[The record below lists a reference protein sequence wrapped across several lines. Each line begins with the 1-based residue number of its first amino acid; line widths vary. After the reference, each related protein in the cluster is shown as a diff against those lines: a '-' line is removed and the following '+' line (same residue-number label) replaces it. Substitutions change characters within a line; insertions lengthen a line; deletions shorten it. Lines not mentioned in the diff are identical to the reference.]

1 MVTLDS
7 SLSALKIALTQSAAT
22 GSVNQNSNRAS
33 NTQASTAGSSVV
45 TDAVRLSQAATN
57 TLNNQRYLSSAYKA
71 QSMLQVADKAASTM
85 TTKLDDLRKLA
96 VKATNDSLSDSERAL
111 LSAEFQGKRTS
122 LMNLTQS
129 ARWNG
134 SRLFD
139 GSAGTQRNGTF
150 SFQVGSGSNGQLD
163 VALPNLRQDSVRMSG
178 VRTVQGSYATG
189 LTELQ
194 SIDTSTVDL
203 ANKSAVLTFGDV
215 SLSSGDLGAS
225 ASLTDVV
232 SGLTSDANYA
242 DAPFTIT
249 DNGSNTLALSWKSN
263 GVISSTAQLQLT
275 ANVQTVSS
283 TRSTAGVSETDL
295 PAVAE
300 QQFITLSDTNLLTA
314 TSIVITDSSGSQNS
328 YGISFESGSAT
339 ISSLVDAFNTNY
351 SASMPFTLSAE
362 SDGVRLNWNST
373 GAQSGTASMVVSSF
387 DSTDGTYSTAVYDA
401 SQSVAGAS
409 AGTKEIQSFSLSDSA
424 IQGQTITLTANGTT
438 LSSGQM
444 ASDASLSDLVTAL
457 QTDSN
462 YASAGFELT
471 LSSVD
476 GTTGSLMLNWTTA
489 AAVDDL
495 ASLSILDTSSAST
508 LSANQIQAGSDTNTN
523 DGTTEVQRIAVS
535 SSRIAGKNVQIRFG
549 DFAMFSGQLGSDTSL
564 QQMVDSFTANASYD
578 AAPFTLSQDTP
589 GYLNVTWKTL
599 GPVSQLAILDV
610 QPANPLR
617 SLLKVGSINSK
628 QAASSMTVA
637 IDAALQTLE
646 DTRNTIGVAGV
657 QLTSAVEKLALST
670 QNINRSLIGTNS
682 NSYAKNIA
690 SLLRSQMSDNSLQAA
705 WAQASLSSSEV
716 ANTLA

>member
-7 SLSALKIALTQSAAT
+7 SLAALKIALTQSAAT

-33 NTQASTAGSSVV
+33 NSQASTAGSSVV

-57 TLNNQRYLSSAYKA
+57 TLNNQRYLSTAYKA
-71 QSMLQVADKAASTM
+71 QSMLQTADKAAATM
-85 TTKLDDLRKLA
+85 TTKLEDLRKLA
-96 VKATNDSLSDSERAL
+96 VQATNESLSDSERAL
-111 LSAEFQGKRTS
+111 LSAEFQGKRSS
-122 LMNLTQS
+122 LLNMTQS

-139 GSAGTQRNGTF
+139 GSAGSQRNGTF
-150 SFQVGSGSNGQLD
+150 SFQVGSGTSGQLD
-163 VALPNLRQDSVRMSG
+163 VNLPNLRQDSVRISG
-178 VRTVQGSYATG
+178 VRSVQGSYATG
-189 LTELQ
+189 LNELQ
-194 SIDTSTVDL
+194 TIDTSSIDF
-203 ANKSAVLTFGDV
+203 ANKSAVLSFGDV

-225 ASLTDVV
+225 ASVTDLV

-249 DNGSNTLALSWKSN
+249 DSGSNTLALSWKNN
-263 GVISSTAQLQLT
+263 GVIGSTAQLQLT
-275 ANVQTVSS
+275 ANAQTVSA
-283 TRSTAGVSETDL
+283 TRSTTGVSESDL

-300 QQFITLSDTNLLTA
+300 QQFITLSDSNLSTA
-314 TSIVITDSSGSQNS
+314 TSVVITDSSGSQNS
-328 YGISFESGSAT
+328 YGISFDSGSAT
-339 ISSLVDAFNTNY
+339 LSSLVDAFNTNY
-351 SASMPFTLSAE
+351 SANMSFTLSAE
-362 SDGVRLNWNST
+362 SGGIRLNWNAT
-373 GAQSGTASMVVSSF
+373 GAQSGTASMVVSSY
-387 DSTDGTYSTAVYDA
+387 DSTEGTYSTAVYDA
-401 SQSVAGAS
+401 SQSVVGAA
-409 AGTKEIQSFSLSDSA
+409 AGTKEIQNFSLSDSA

-444 ASDASLSDLVTAL
+444 ASNASLSDLVTAL
-457 QTDSN
+457 QADSN

-476 GTTGSLMLNWTTA
+476 GTTGSLMLNWTSPAT
-489 AAVDDL
+489 VSDL
-495 ASLSILDTSSAST
+495 ASLSILDTSTPST

-535 SSRIAGKNVQIRFG
+535 SSKIAGKNVQIRFG

-578 AAPFTLSQDTP
+578 LAPFTLSQDTP
-589 GYLNVTWKTL
+589 GYLSVTWKTF

-617 SLLKVGSINSK
+617 SLMKNGNINSQ
-628 QAASSMTVA
+628 QAASSMTA
-637 IDAALQTLE
+637 SIDMALQTMA
-646 DTRNTIGVAGV
+646 DTRDTIGITGV
-657 QLTSAVEKLALST
+657 KLTAAVEKLALST
-670 QNINRSLIGTNS
+670 QSINRSLTGSNS

-690 SLLRSQMSDNSLQAA
+690 SLLRSQMSENSLQAA
-705 WAQASLSSSEV
+705 WAQASLTSSEV

>member
-7 SLSALKIALTQSAAT
+7 SLAALKIALTQSAAT

-33 NTQASTAGSSVV
+33 NSQASTAGSSVV

-57 TLNNQRYLSSAYKA
+57 TLNNQRYLSTAYKA
-71 QSMLQVADKAASTM
+71 QSMLQTADKAAATM
-85 TTKLDDLRKLA
+85 TTKLEDLRKLA
-96 VKATNDSLSDSERAL
+96 VQATNESLSDSERAL
-111 LSAEFQGKRTS
+111 LSAEFQGKRSS
-122 LMNLTQS
+122 LLNMTQS

-139 GSAGTQRNGTF
+139 GSAGSQRNGTF
-150 SFQVGSGSNGQLD
+150 SFQVGSGTSGQLD
-163 VALPNLRQDSVRMSG
+163 VNLPNLRQDSVRISG
-178 VRTVQGSYATG
+178 VRSVQGSYATG
-189 LTELQ
+189 LNELQ
-194 SIDTSTVDL
+194 TIDTSSIDF
-203 ANKSAVLTFGDV
+203 ANKSAVLSFGDV

-225 ASLTDVV
+225 ASVTDLV

-249 DNGSNTLALSWKSN
+249 DSGSNTLALSWKNN

-275 ANVQTVSS
+275 ANAQTVSA
-283 TRSTAGVSETDL
+283 TRSTTGVSESDL

-300 QQFITLSDTNLLTA
+300 QQFITLSDSNLLTA
-314 TSIVITDSSGSQNS
+314 TSVVITDSSGSQNS
-328 YGISFESGSAT
+328 YGISFDSGSAT
-339 ISSLVDAFNTNY
+339 LSSLVDAFNTNY
-351 SASMPFTLSAE
+351 SASMPFTLSSE
-362 SDGVRLNWNST
+362 SDGIRLNWNAS
-373 GAQSGTASMVVSSF
+373 GAQSGTASMVVSSY
-387 DSTDGTYSTAVYDA
+387 DSTDSTYSTAVYDA
-401 SQSVAGAS
+401 SQSVVGAA
-409 AGTKEIQSFSLSDSA
+409 AGTKEVQNFSLSDSA

-444 ASDASLSDLVTAL
+444 ASNASLSDLVTAL
-457 QTDSN
+457 QADSN
-462 YASAGFELT
+462 YASAGFELI

-476 GTTGSLMLNWTTA
+476 GTTGSLMLNWTSPAT
-489 AAVDDL
+489 VSDL
-495 ASLSILDTSSAST
+495 ASLSILDTSTPST

-535 SSRIAGKNVQIRFG
+535 SSKIAGKNVQIRFG

-578 AAPFTLSQDTP
+578 LAPFTLSQDTP
-589 GYLNVTWKTL
+589 GYLSVTWKTF

-617 SLLKVGSINSK
+617 SLMKNGNINSQ
-628 QAASSMTVA
+628 QAASSMTA
-637 IDAALQTLE
+637 SIDMALQTMA
-646 DTRNTIGVAGV
+646 DTRDTIGITGV
-657 QLTSAVEKLALST
+657 KLTAAVEKLALST
-670 QNINRSLIGTNS
+670 QSINRSLTGSNS

-690 SLLRSQMSDNSLQAA
+690 SLLRSQMSENSLQAA
-705 WAQASLSSSEV
+705 WAQASLTSSEV

>member
-7 SLSALKIALTQSAAT
+7 SLAALKIALTQSAAT

-57 TLNNQRYLSSAYKA
+57 TLNNQRYLNTAYKA

-85 TTKLDDLRKLA
+85 TTKLQDLRKLA
-96 VKATNDSLSDSERAL
+96 VQATNDSLSDSERAL
-111 LSAEFQGKRTS
+111 LSAEFQGKRSS
-122 LMNLTQS
+122 LLNMTQS

-139 GSAGTQRNGTF
+139 GSAGSKRDGTF
-150 SFQVGSGSNGQLD
+150 SFQVGSGSSGQLD
-163 VALPNLRQDSVRMSG
+163 VSLPNLRQDSVRMSG

-194 SIDTSTVDL
+194 TIDTSTVDF
-203 ANKSAVLTFGDV
+203 ANKSAVLSFGDV
-215 SLSSGDLGAS
+215 SLSSG
-225 ASLTDVV
+225 DVV

-249 DNGSNTLALSWKSN
+249 DSGSNTLALSWKNN

-275 ANVQTVSS
+275 ANAQTVSS
-283 TRSTAGVSETDL
+283 TRSTTGVSETDL

-300 QQFITLSDTNLLTA
+300 QQFITLSDTNLSTA
-314 TSIVITDSSGSQNS
+314 TSVVITDSSGSQNS

-351 SASMPFTLSAE
+351 ADSMPFTLSAE

-373 GAQSGTASMVVSSF
+373 GAQSGTASMVVSSY
-387 DSTDGTYSTAVYDA
+387 DSNDGSYSTAVYDA
-401 SQSVAGAS
+401 SQTAVGAS
-409 AGTKEIQSFSLSDSA
+409 AGVKEIQSFSLNDSA

-444 ASDASLSDLVTAL
+444 ASDASLSDLLTAF
-457 QTDSN
+457 QSDSN
-462 YASAGFELT
+462 YASAGFELS
-471 LSSVD
+471 LDSVD

-495 ASLSILDTSSAST
+495 ASMSVLDTSTPST

-523 DGTTEVQRIAVS
+523 DGTTEVQRISVS

-549 DFAMFSGQLGSDTSL
+549 DFAMFSGQLGSDTSV
-564 QQMVDSFTANASYD
+564 QQMVDSFTANANYD
-578 AAPFTLSQDTP
+578 LAPFTLSQDTP
-589 GYLNVTWKTL
+589 GYLNVTWKTY

-617 SLLKVGSINSK
+617 SLLKNGSINSQ
-628 QAASSMTVA
+628 QAASSMA
-637 IDAALQTLE
+637 ASIDIALQTLA
-646 DTRNTIGVAGV
+646 DTRDTIGVAGV
-657 QLTSAVEKLALST
+657 KLTAAVEKLALST
-670 QNINRSLIGTNS
+670 QSINRSLTGSNS

-690 SLLRSQMSDNSLQAA
+690 SLLRSQMADNSLQAA

>member
-7 SLSALKIALTQSAAT
+7 SLAALKIALTQSAAT

-57 TLNNQRYLSSAYKA
+57 TLNNQRYLNTAYKE

-85 TTKLDDLRKLA
+85 TSKLQDLRKLA
-96 VKATNDSLSDSERAL
+96 VQATNDSLSDSERAL
-111 LSAEFQGKRTS
+111 LSAEFQGKRSS
-122 LMNLTQS
+122 LLNMTQS

-139 GSAGTQRNGTF
+139 GSAGSKRDGTF
-150 SFQVGSGSNGQLD
+150 SFQVGSGSSGQLD
-163 VALPNLRQDSVRMSG
+163 VSLPNLRQDSVRMSG

-194 SIDTSTVDL
+194 TIDTSTVDF
-203 ANKSAVLTFGDV
+203 ANKSAVLSFGDV
-215 SLSSGDLGAS
+215 SLSSGDLGTS
-225 ASLTDVV
+225 ASISDVV

-249 DNGSNTLALSWKSN
+249 DSGSNTLALSWKNN

-275 ANVQTVSS
+275 ANAQTVSS
-283 TRSTAGVSETDL
+283 TRSTTGVSESDL

-300 QQFITLSDTNLLTA
+300 QQFITLSDTNLSTA
-314 TSIVITDSSGSQNS
+314 TSVVITDSSGSQNS

-351 SASMPFTLSAE
+351 ADSMPFTLSAE

-373 GAQSGTASMVVSSF
+373 GAQSGTASMVVSSY
-387 DSTDGTYSTAVYDA
+387 DSNDGSYSTAVYDA
-401 SQSVAGAS
+401 SQTAVGAS
-409 AGTKEIQSFSLSDSA
+409 AGVKEIQSFSLSDSA

-444 ASDASLSDLVTAL
+444 ASDASLSDLLTAF
-457 QTDSN
+457 QSDSN
-462 YASAGFELT
+462 YASAGFELS
-471 LSSVD
+471 LDSVD

-495 ASLSILDTSSAST
+495 ASLSIQDTSSPSS
-508 LSANQIQAGSDTNTN
+508 LDANQIQAGSDTNTN
-523 DGTTEVQRIAVS
+523 DGTTEVQRISVS

-549 DFAMFSGQLGSDTSL
+549 DFSMFSGQLGSDTSV
-564 QQMVDSFTANASYD
+564 QQMVDSFTANANYD
-578 AAPFTLSQDTP
+578 LAPFTLSQDSP
-589 GYLNVTWKTL
+589 GYLNVTWKTY

-617 SLLKVGSINSK
+617 SLLKNGSINSQ
-628 QAASSMTVA
+628 QAASSMA
-637 IDAALQTLE
+637 ASIDIALQTLA
-646 DTRNTIGVAGV
+646 DTRDTIGVAGV
-657 QLTSAVEKLALST
+657 KLTAAVEKLALST
-670 QNINRSLIGTNS
+670 QSINRSLTGSNS

-690 SLLRSQMSDNSLQAA
+690 SLLRSQMADNSLQAA